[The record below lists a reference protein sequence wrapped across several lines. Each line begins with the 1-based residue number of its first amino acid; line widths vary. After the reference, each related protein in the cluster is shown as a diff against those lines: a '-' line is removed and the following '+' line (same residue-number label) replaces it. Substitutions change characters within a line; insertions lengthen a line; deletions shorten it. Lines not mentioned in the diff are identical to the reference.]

1 MSGCSK
7 PILAGST
14 GDRQLTQETVESP
27 PVLQVRGVISGYG
40 EADILHGV
48 TMFVRP
54 GEMVAVIGPNGAGKS
69 TLLKAIFGLI
79 PVRAGEVLVNGAIA
93 TNQRPDQLVTRGLS
107 YVPQVDNVFP
117 SLTILENLQMGA
129 FVRRNG
135 VSSRV
140 EEVLQLFPD
149 IAGRKGE
156 VAGRLSGGQRQMLA
170 LARALMLD
178 PKLLLLD
185 EPSASLSPKMVGVI
199 FDRISAVNKGGTAIL
214 LVEQNARE
222 ALSLS
227 HRGYVLATGVI
238 RLEGDAQGLLDN
250 AEVGR
255 LYLGAS

>member
-1 MSGCSK
+1 LAASTDSLPASEK
-7 PILAGST
+7 PAAA
-14 GDRQLTQETVESP
+14 
-27 PVLQVRGVISGYG
+27 PVLDARGVVSGYG

-48 TMFVRP
+48 TMMVAP

-69 TLLKAIFGLI
+69 TLLKAVFGLI
-79 PVRAGEVLVNGAIA
+79 HVRSGSVLVDGEEA

-117 SLTILENLQMGA
+117 SLTIRENLQMGA

-135 VSSRV
+135 VNDRID
-140 EEVLQLFPD
+140 EVMALFPD
-149 IAGRKGE
+149 LAGRQGE
-156 VAGRLSGGQRQMLA
+156 IAGRLSGGQRQMLA

-185 EPSASLSPKMVGVI
+185 EPSASLSPKMVGII
-199 FDRISAVNKGGTAIL
+199 FDRIQAVNESGTAIL

-227 HRGYVLATGVI
+227 DRGYVLTTGVN
-238 RLEGDAQGLLDN
+238 RLEGDAQELLN
-250 AEVGR
+250 NPEVGR
-255 LYLGAS
+255 LYLGAN